1 MVTSGLLLLV
11 ISLPVSVGRVPLPLK
26 GLITHSVRVQPR
38 FRSVMPVSRPCRLVV
53 RSTQNFLPYFRS
65 SPKELGEKIAFGMV
79 DRDYLDDTLAKIE
92 SGSSEHLVLDI
103 RETHETSD
111 GSRIPYSMCVPASE
125 LESALDLSPKDWQKR
140 YGFRKPRPDD
150 EIIVYGEPKPDTEY
164 DPEFQ
169 QRTITV
175 CNMLAKEYGFKLV
188 QRYSQSFFEY
198 FNDPYLF

>member
-1 MVTSGLLLLV
+1 MSDKPAFSRRPNYPQCASPTKVV
-11 ISLPVSVGRVPLPLK
+11 PYRVSFPPPLPSS
-26 GLITHSVRVQPR
+26 IM

-92 SGSSEHLVLDI
+92 SGQFYIYEKSKTPPSQFKSCLVLGSSEHLVLDI

-125 LESALDLSPKDWQKR
+125 LESALDLSPK
-140 YGFRKPRPDD
+140 
-150 EIIVYGEPKPDTEY
+150 V
-164 DPEFQ
+164 
-169 QRTITV
+169 
-175 CNMLAKEYGFKLV
+175 
-188 QRYSQSFFEY
+188 
-198 FNDPYLF
+198 